1 MAKQY
6 YNSKIWNNCIYVA
19 KEYWLTFK
27 AKKERERERE
37 REEKKKEKK
46 RREKRKERKKKSEEL
61 GALSLRDHLWV
72 QEVAIEIS
80 V

>member
-37 REEKKKEKK
+37 RRE
-46 RREKRKERKKKSEEL
+46 EKRKEEERKEKRKKKKVR
-61 GALSLRDHLWV
+61 GARSPKP
-72 QEVAIEIS
+72 
-80 V
+80 

>member
-37 REEKKKEKK
+37 RE
-46 RREKRKERKKKSEEL
+46 RREEKRKEEERKEKRKKKKVR
-61 GALSLRDHLWV
+61 GARSPKP
-72 QEVAIEIS
+72 
-80 V
+80 